1 VAGVRPAGRQLDV
14 GSAPEGIV
22 ADATTRR
29 VAVAVRA
36 PDELVLLD
44 TDTTAVRT
52 RVPLPGSL
60 RHLQLARDG
69 GPVLVPDESSNSLLQ
84 VALPSGR
91 VLSRTP
97 TGTMPHDANEAPDRT
112 ILVADE
118 AGATLTAVR
127 GQKVVA
133 TFNDVTQPGGIAHVG
148 NVFGVVDVGENTLTF
163 YDAAALRPLTELAA
177 GEGPT
182 HVVADKHGRFVVVD
196 TRGGAVLL
204 YAPPPRAAQV
214 QRLALPGQPYGVA
227 YDPVRDRLWVTVTAT
242 NEVVGIDLSGSE
254 PRETTRLPTVQQ
266 PNTVA
271 VDAKTGRLF
280 ITGTTP
286 GVVEVVDP

>member
-1 VAGVRPAGRQLDV
+1 
-14 GSAPEGIV
+14 
-22 ADATTRR
+22 
-29 VAVAVRA
+29 
-36 PDELVLLD
+36 
-44 TDTTAVRT
+44 
-52 RVPLPGSL
+52 
-60 RHLQLARDG
+60 
-69 GPVLVPDESSNSLLQ
+69 
-84 VALPSGR
+84 
-91 VLSRTP
+91 
-97 TGTMPHDANEAPDRT
+97 
-112 ILVADE
+112 
-118 AGATLTAVR
+118 
-127 GQKVVA
+127 
-133 TFNDVTQPGGIAHVG
+133 
-148 NVFGVVDVGENTLTF
+148 
-163 YDAAALRPLTELAA
+163 
-177 GEGPT
+177 
-182 HVVADKHGRFVVVD
+182 VVVD